1 MADDSLNDDAGDRQH
16 DKKVTYSLT
25 FKRDQWFAFW
35 QLLTVGCIMS
45 DYLLENPV
53 FAAIARRLSDELAHA
68 LDCSLGE
75 LCEPRNSVPWF
86 AALTKATIIV
96 VTTAWAAVCAFDS
109 RVSQDSTPVVQIP
122 LVSLS

>member
-45 DYLLENPV
+45 DYLLETPV
-53 FAAIARRLSDELAHA
+53 FAAIAKRWNRLSDELAHA
-68 LDCSLGE
+68 LDSGE
-75 LCEPRNSVPWF
+75 VSYE
-86 AALTKATIIV
+86 K
-96 VTTAWAAVCAFDS
+96 VTTS
-109 RVSQDSTPVVQIP
+109 
-122 LVSLS
+122 